1 MRVSCYNNCLAWLVV
16 GRWYYVVEEKLESL
30 TGFKDYGYETG
41 VSAFKFLTRKRDKER
56 KGTGRVSIPQIEN
69 TRILSN

>member
-1 MRVSCYNNCLAWLVV
+1 M
-16 GRWYYVVEEKLESL
+16 
-30 TGFKDYGYETG
+30 DIQYETG